1 MKFKNYH
8 FRYIY
13 SGKLYLENDFKINVG
28 LLIAAD
34 ELCLDNLCSRAEVYL
49 LNNYKESLERN
60 FVLVQKIASQFNK
73 FTKLFQFYKEN
84 FEQDPSLIFRAND
97 FTMVKQETLLDL

>member
-1 MKFKNYH
+1 MMKLKNFH

-13 SGKLYLENDFKINVG
+13 SGIPYLENDFRTNVE

-34 ELCLDNLCSRAEVYL
+34 ELCLDNLCSCTEVYL
-49 LNNYKESLERN
+49 LTNDKESLERN

-73 FTKLFQFYKEN
+73 FTRLFQFYKEN
-84 FEQDPSLIFRAND
+84 FEKDPSLIFRAND
-97 FTMVKQETLLDL
+97 FT